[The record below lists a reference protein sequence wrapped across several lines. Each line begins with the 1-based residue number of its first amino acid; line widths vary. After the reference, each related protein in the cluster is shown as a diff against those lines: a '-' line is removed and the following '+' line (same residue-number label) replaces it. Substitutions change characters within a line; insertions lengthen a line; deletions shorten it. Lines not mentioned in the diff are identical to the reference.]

1 MAPSMKTALVFG
13 ASGQIG
19 MPLLRRLGDA
29 GWQVF
34 AVSRQ
39 TQVNAPDLH
48 WLHGDLA
55 GVDGLPDAVD
65 AIFSCGPLDL
75 FARWH
80 ADAAIRSP
88 RVVAF
93 GSTSAS
99 SKHDSGDAG
108 ERDLSRRLLDA
119 EASLFSAAEKH
130 GAAATILRPTLV
142 YGAGRDQTLSRI
154 ATLAQR
160 WGRFVLPRRANGM
173 RQPVH
178 VDDLADAAWAAS
190 QSGAS
195 HGRSYDL
202 PGGETLPYRVMVQR
216 VLACLQPAPRLL
228 ELPMPV
234 FRGVLAAAQLRGI
247 AVDFTPEAL
256 ARMRHDLVF
265 DSEPARRDFAYAPRM
280 FNPDAGMF
288 GVARA

>member
-1 MAPSMKTALVFG
+1 MKTALVFG

-19 MPLLRRLGDA
+19 APLRRRLNAA
-29 GWQVF
+29 GWQVL

-39 TQVNAPDLH
+39 KQLDAPGLC
-48 WLHGDLA
+48 WLRGDLA
-55 GVDGLPDAVD
+55 HVDGLPDAVD
-65 AIFSCGPLDL
+65 AIFSCGPLDH

-80 ADAAIRSP
+80 AEVPVRTS
-88 RVVAF
+88 RVIAF

-99 SKHDSGDAG
+99 SKLGSGDDG
-108 ERDLSRRLLDA
+108 EHDVARRLLGA
-119 EASLFSAAEKH
+119 EASLFSVGEAHDA
-130 GAAATILRPTLV
+130 GVTILRPTLV

-160 WGRFVLPRRANGM
+160 WGRFVLPRRADGM

-202 PGGETLPYRVMVQR
+202 PGGETLAYRVMVQR

-228 ELPMPV
+228 ELPMPL

-247 AVDFTPEAL
+247 AVDFSAEAL
-256 ARMRHDLVF
+256 ARMRQDLVF
-265 DSEPARRDFAYAPRM
+265 DSAPARRDFAYSPRL
-280 FNPDAGMF
+280 FKPDAGMF
-288 GVARA
+288 AAARD